1 MTTRA
6 GIPSSPES
14 LAESEKCWKDI
25 EESIEL
31 VYKGDK
37 KNGSKNIKSKSNV

>member
-1 MTTRA
+1 MKSRE

-31 VYKGDK
+31 VMKKGVD
-37 KNGSKNIKSKSNV
+37 V

>member
-6 GIPSSPES
+6 GIPSSQES

-31 VYKGDK
+31 VMKTGVD
-37 KNGSKNIKSKSNV
+37 V

>member
-1 MTTRA
+1 MDHQVPRKKD
-6 GIPSSPES
+6 
-14 LAESEKCWKDI
+14 EKCWKDI